1 MRGVAGLFPPV
12 CRHIPPPGGREGARA
27 KGRGQTGKTPAN
39 PHRTMPPRS
48 LVTLTLTSEVVAE
61 KSAILSAFLLRQ
73 SLKQCFGVLQVGG
86 VKALGEPAVDW
97 R

>member
-1 MRGVAGLFPPV
+1 MTGLFPPV
-12 CRHIPPPGGREGARA
+12 CRRVLLPGGE
-27 KGRGQTGKTPAN
+27 GRGQTGKTPVN

-61 KSAILSAFLLRQ
+61 KAAILSAFLLRQ